1 MSDSTIELLLSKKIP
16 IVTTFA
22 PVVMQSQPEV
32 ARKFNI
38 PEWKLLE
45 RQKAVADPSRYQGI
59 VNAAKAGVVIGF
71 GTDAGSP
78 AVGHGV
84 VVPELKFMVQLGVVA
99 DNYAA
104 IRSATSVAAQ
114 ISRLS
119 NRLGTLTPGKLAD
132 LVVVEGNPL
141 ENLDALSQVRRTY
154 VAGKRLV

>member
-1 MSDSTIELLLSKKIP
+1 
-16 IVTTFA
+16 
-22 PVVMQSQPEV
+22 
-32 ARKFNI
+32 
-38 PEWKLLE
+38 
-45 RQKAVADPSRYQGI
+45 
-59 VNAAKAGVVIGF
+59 
-71 GTDAGSP
+71 
-78 AVGHGV
+78 V